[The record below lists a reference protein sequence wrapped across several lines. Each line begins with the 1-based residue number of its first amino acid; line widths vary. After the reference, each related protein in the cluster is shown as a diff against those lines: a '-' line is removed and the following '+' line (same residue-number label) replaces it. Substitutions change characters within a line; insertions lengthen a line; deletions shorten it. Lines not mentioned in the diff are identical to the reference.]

1 MKNIFVSNVKSI
13 TCPFSSIGSGGR
25 RVNRNN
31 HAIIFKF
38 EGETIY
44 FSNYKTYIS
53 NAENIAF
60 LPKGCNYSWKSQ
72 IEGHFYSIEF
82 EGNIDIDEIK
92 IFKYQHKEKL
102 LKIFSNYE
110 YDLLNN
116 KEIKEFIMLKYTYEI
131 LYELLTGN
139 LSKKYHPTSK
149 KEDMIKILEYIDK
162 NISLPLSNELLAK
175 KSGYSTSYF
184 RNIFI
189 KTIGVSPMQYVTQVR
204 MEKAVEMLESDYGTI
219 TNLAFSLGYENI
231 YHFSNVF
238 KKYYGM
244 SPLQYKKKFD
254 K

>member
-1 MKNIFVSNVKSI
+1 
-13 TCPFSSIGSGGR
+13 
-25 RVNRNN
+25 
-31 HAIIFKF
+31 
-38 EGETIY
+38 
-44 FSNYKTYIS
+44 
-53 NAENIAF
+53 
-60 LPKGCNYSWKSQ
+60 
-72 IEGHFYSIEF
+72 
-82 EGNIDIDEIK
+82 
-92 IFKYQHKEKL
+92 
-102 LKIFSNYE
+102 
-110 YDLLNN
+110 
-116 KEIKEFIMLKYTYEI
+116 
-131 LYELLTGN
+131 
-139 LSKKYHPTSK
+139 
-149 KEDMIKILEYIDK
+149 MIKILEYIDK

>member
-1 MKNIFVSNVKSI
+1 MENIFISNVKSI
-13 TCPFSSIGSGGR
+13 TCPFSSAGSGGK
-25 RVNRNN
+25 RVNRTN

-44 FSNYKTYIS
+44 SSNHKTYIS

-60 LPKGCNYSWKSQ
+60 LPKDCNYSWKSQ
-72 IEGHFYSIEF
+72 VEGHFYSIEF
-82 EGNIDIDEIK
+82 EGNIDITEIK
-92 IFKYQHKEKL
+92 MFKYQHKEKL
-102 LKIFSNYE
+102 LKIFANYE

-116 KEIKEFIMLKYTYEI
+116 KELKEFIMLKYTYEI

-139 LSKKYHPTSK
+139 LSKKYHPSSK

-162 NISLPLSNELLAK
+162 NISLPLSNKLLAK